1 MHNYILIYEVYDVP
15 WPSKLPTPARSESFF
30 FLHISVQFFFYLLL
44 FDIVLYIRS
53 FFYWSILLCAGSIS
67 THTYTLS
74 VGSARSLPKI

>member
-15 WPSKLPTPARSESFF
+15 WPSKLPTPARSKSFF
-30 FLHISVQFFFYLLL
+30 FSSYFGTIFFYLLL

-67 THTYTLS
+67 TQTHTIG